1 MADQF
6 KLRSYM
12 HSGNQFDNLKDALKN
27 KLIKILKISVLLK
40 SYNFSIISPYMLHEN
55 SYFMLF
61 IK

>member
-40 SYNFSIISPYMLHEN
+40 YLQFFYYISVYAAWK
-55 SYFMLF
+55 F
-61 IK
+61 IFYVVY